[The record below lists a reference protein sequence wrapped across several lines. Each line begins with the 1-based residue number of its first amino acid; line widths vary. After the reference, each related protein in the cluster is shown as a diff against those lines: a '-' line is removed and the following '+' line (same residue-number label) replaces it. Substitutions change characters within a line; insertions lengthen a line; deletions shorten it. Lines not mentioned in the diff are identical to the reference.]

1 MGYCHNCGK
10 EFQISF
16 ENTRVVYE
24 RIKNPNVPESV
35 IEDEIRKRE
44 SKLDG
49 DINFPLADTLAN
61 NPKAIFELYYAP
73 SESAYKRLRE
83 LKKALNGP
91 FKTSKSQGDALE
103 ELALYLFK
111 QIETVSGTNEI
122 RTYTNQFDCTM
133 RFLYSSKAFPTIM
146 QL

>member
-1 MGYCHNCGK
+1 M
-10 EFQISF
+10 
-16 ENTRVVYE
+16 YE

-73 SESAYKRLRE
+73 SESAYKGLRE
-83 LKKALNGP
+83 LKNLCLSRR
-91 FKTSKSQGDALE
+91 SKRRLPSHTKNRWVPA
-103 ELALYLFK
+103 
-111 QIETVSGTNEI
+111 
-122 RTYTNQFDCTM
+122 R
-133 RFLYSSKAFPTIM
+133 R
-146 QL
+146 